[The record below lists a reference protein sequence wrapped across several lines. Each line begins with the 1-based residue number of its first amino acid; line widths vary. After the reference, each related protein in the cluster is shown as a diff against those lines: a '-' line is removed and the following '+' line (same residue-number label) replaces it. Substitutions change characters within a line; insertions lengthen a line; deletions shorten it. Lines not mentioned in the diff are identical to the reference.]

1 MGIPPGLALLIGL
14 VGSARGFELS
24 EPLAGLAC
32 DSETDDET
40 LELGHR
46 QLDVTVTNWLEAGT
60 DLCAEECEQIAGCT
74 TFHVMQS
81 NGCIDEVGPDVCVP
95 WAECTFFSRCEAMQ
109 HVQEDWMD
117 CSSTAYFLTDRTS
130 APAVPSTADRRNLED
145 MDVDM
150 AEMGLMQA
158 GLSMPI
164 DKDGSH
170 MTSMGNVFQGNSLP
184 PIITSGP
191 EPVITVAPTVAEE
204 ISPSPP
210 APSPAPEMPG
220 TTVQILPAKEFTIT
234 VTAAGT
240 VETFDKGGF
249 ETGMR
254 TLLACE
260 APLCEV
266 DVKVT
271 AASVIVEAT
280 VTDAT
285 DGGAGA
291 VAMAETLRA
300 TPLDQLSA
308 ALGVTVESA
317 PTVTAPK
324 DVMASVAIVAASPS
338 PPVASPVAASPV
350 AASPVAASP
359 VAAPPSKKG
368 KVDGR
373 FVSSRASDQTAE
385 VALGSGLGVGLGFPA
400 VVAALFFL
408 HVFFNFEEGK
418 RYKYLKWRF
427 SHTNAKINCGYMPKK
442 SREALWAEIKAPAAG
457 RETGVEIPVAAPE
470 KEKTD
475 TI

>member
-1 MGIPPGLALLIGL
+1 
-14 VGSARGFELS
+14 
-24 EPLAGLAC
+24 
-32 DSETDDET
+32 
-40 LELGHR
+40 
-46 QLDVTVTNWLEAGT
+46 
-60 DLCAEECEQIAGCT
+60 
-74 TFHVMQS
+74 
-81 NGCIDEVGPDVCVP
+81 
-95 WAECTFFSRCEAMQ
+95 
-109 HVQEDWMD
+109 MD

-145 MDVDM
+145 MVVDM

-184 PIITSGP
+184 PIITSG
-191 EPVITVAPTVAEE
+191 
-204 ISPSPP
+204 
-210 APSPAPEMPG
+210 PAPEMPG

-408 HVFFNFEEGK
+408 HVFFF
-418 RYKYLKWRF
+418 
-427 SHTNAKINCGYMPKK
+427 
-442 SREALWAEIKAPAAG
+442 
-457 RETGVEIPVAAPE
+457 
-470 KEKTD
+470 
-475 TI
+475 